1 MNDQERSRRIE
12 LGGRAASHHMS
23 KHELQHLD
31 LELIQEQTSQCL
43 VAVSSVMC
51 SNKRL
56 LIHVTRYKVQTEP
69 TEIKARLQKEWDK
82 A

>member
-1 MNDQERSRRIE
+1 
-12 LGGRAASHHMS
+12 MS

-31 LELIQEQTSQCL
+31 LELIQKQTSQCL

-56 LIHVTRYKVQTEP
+56 PIH
-69 TEIKARLQKEWDK
+69 IMLQSPDRTNRNKSKTAKGVGQSMGLKE
-82 A
+82 

>member
-1 MNDQERSRRIE
+1 MTRNALGELSWEAGLPLTICRSTNC
-12 LGGRAASHHMS
+12 M
-23 KHELQHLD
+23 QHLD

>member
-1 MNDQERSRRIE
+1 
-12 LGGRAASHHMS
+12 MS

-31 LELIQEQTSQCL
+31 LELIQKQTSPCL

-56 LIHVTRYKVQTEP
+56 LIHSYKVQTEP
-69 TEIKARLQKEWDK
+69 IEIKARLQKEWDK
-82 A
+82 AWGSRNSVELDQAI

>member
-1 MNDQERSRRIE
+1 M
-12 LGGRAASHHMS
+12 L

-31 LELIQEQTSQCL
+31 LELIQKQTSQCL

-56 LIHVTRYKVQTEP
+56 PIHVTRYKVQTEP

-82 A
+82 AWGARNSVELDQAI